1 MLQARDTLSVRV
13 GARGARRGTGATMS
27 RMMRFLT
34 ATIAGVL
41 MAAAV
46 PAASQAAGKPTNTC
60 PKGFNLGPVTS
71 AEALE
76 LPRSLAGIE
85 AGVVTEERIVA
96 GVNGVDKNGNGK
108 VCVQLSRGLVI
119 SQRPNGQFIYN
130 IVDDNSS
137 AR

>member
-1 MLQARDTLSVRV
+1 
-13 GARGARRGTGATMS
+13 MS
-27 RMMRFLT
+27 RMMRFFT
-34 ATIAGVL
+34 AMIAGVL

-46 PAASQAAGKPTNTC
+46 PAASQAAGKPANTC
-60 PKGFNLGPVTS
+60 PAGFNLGPVT
-71 AEALE
+71 AAKALK

-85 AGVVTEERIVA
+85 AGVITEDRIVA
-96 GVNGVDKNGNGK
+96 GVNSVDKNGNGR

-119 SQRPNGQFIYN
+119 SQRPNGQFFYN

>member
-1 MLQARDTLSVRV
+1 MTRTKQT
-13 GARGARRGTGATMS
+13 
-27 RMMRFLT
+27 LT
-34 ATIAGVL
+34 AALVAALMFVAAPAG
-41 MAAAV
+41 A
-46 PAASQAAGKPTNTC
+46 QAAGKPANTC
-60 PKGFNLGPVTS
+60 PAGFNLGPVT
-71 AEALE
+71 AAQALE

-96 GVNGVDKNGNGK
+96 GVTSVDKNGNGR

-119 SQRPNGQFIYN
+119 SQRPNGQFFYN

>member
-1 MLQARDTLSVRV
+1 
-13 GARGARRGTGATMS
+13 MS

-34 ATIAGVL
+34 AVT
-41 MAAAV
+41 AAALLAV
-46 PAASQAAGKPTNTC
+46 AIPATSQGAAAGKPANTC
-60 PKGFNLGPVTS
+60 PAGFNLGPVTV
-71 AEALE
+71 AQAVE

-96 GVNGVDKNGNGK
+96 GVSSVDKNANGR

-119 SQRPNGQFIYN
+119 SQRPNGQFFYN

>member
-1 MLQARDTLSVRV
+1 
-13 GARGARRGTGATMS
+13 MS

-41 MAAAV
+41 MAAAA
-46 PAASQAAGKPTNTC
+46 PAASQAAGKPANTC
-60 PKGFNLGPVTS
+60 PAGFNLGPVTV
-71 AEALE
+71 AQALK
-76 LPRSLAGIE
+76 LPRSLAGLE
-85 AGVVTEERIVA
+85 AGVVSEQQIVA
-96 GVNGVDKNGNGK
+96 GVNSVDKNGNGR

-119 SQRPNGQFIYN
+119 SQRPNGQFFYN